1 MGRSAFMA
9 LLEYMGILASFML
22 VLYLV
27 GKLVQFGHNR
37 VGHPYRGV
45 NNGKKNTSEKRV
57 ALN

>member
-1 MGRSAFMA
+1 MT

-37 VGHPYRGV
+37 MGHPYRGV